1 MNASH
6 RRTYPERS
14 RKTAEGIQFMRIP
27 IIAGNWKMYK
37 TEDEAFRLAS
47 DLKQRLK
54 DVDTVKIVI
63 CPPFTALPSVKRA
76 IENSPILLGAQNMH
90 WEEKGAYTGEISPA
104 MLLTA
109 GCKYVIIGHSERRNL
124 FFETD
129 NFVNLKVKSAL
140 EFNLSPIICVG
151 EKLDQR
157 EANKTEEVVEN
168 QVRGVFKD
176 LNAKEVEKTVI
187 AYEPIWAIGTG
198 RTATPQ
204 QANEVH
210 LFIRKL
216 LTSEFDKK
224 CAEKINILYGGSVK
238 PENSKELLKMS
249 EIDGALVGGAS
260 LDAESFEKIVRSAIE
275 S

>member
-1 MNASH
+1 
-6 RRTYPERS
+6 
-14 RKTAEGIQFMRIP
+14 MRIQ

-37 TEDEAFRLAS
+37 NEKEAFQLAS

-54 DVDTVKIVI
+54 DVDRVKVVI
-63 CPPFTALPSVKRA
+63 CPPFTALSSVKKA
-76 IENSPILLGAQNMH
+76 TQNSPILLGAQNMH
-90 WEEKGAYTGEISPA
+90 WEEKGAYTGEISPP

-129 NFVNLKVKSAL
+129 EFINFKVKSAL
-140 EFNLSPIICVG
+140 KFNLSPIICVG

-157 EANKTEEVVEN
+157 EANKTEEVIEN
-168 QVRGVFKD
+168 QLKGAFKD
-176 LNAKEVEKTVI
+176 LNSQQAETTVI
-187 AYEPIWAIGTG
+187 AYEPVWAIGTG

-204 QANEVH
+204 QADEVH
-210 LFIRKL
+210 LFIREL
-216 LTSEFDKK
+216 LSSEFGKE
-224 CAEKINILYGGSVK
+224 CAEKINVLYGGSVK
-238 PENSKELLKMS
+238 PENSKELLKIS

-260 LDAESFEKIVRSAIE
+260 LDADSFEKIVRSAKQ